1 MKMKF
6 IYYLIILLLFA
17 QSTFLCQGFNISK
30 FGTQTFYFKDPEN
43 RNQISFTSEAYLE
56 TFEGITTDVW
66 GEISFDPTNIQDSIK
81 GEIFISINS
90 FKTGIDERDENL
102 RGSNWLNS
110 QKYPNISFKIQDVNQ
125 LTELSN
131 NKIKL
136 LIDGLFTCH
145 GKSKEIK
152 VNATLTIQEESALT
166 RKRIPGDLLSVV
178 AKFDINLSDYV
189 IKNVSIPQR
198 VSNKQEIT
206 VNIVG
211 TNLKPE

>member
-1 MKMKF
+1 MKF
-6 IYYLIILLLFA
+6 IYYLIILLLFV

-30 FGTQTFYFKDPEN
+30 SGTQTFYFKDPEN
-43 RNQISFTSEAYLE
+43 RNQISFTSETYLE
-56 TFEGITTDVW
+56 TFEGIATDVW

-110 QKYPNISFKIQDVNQ
+110 QKYPNISFKIQDINQ
-125 LTELSN
+125 LTELGN

-152 VNATLTIQEESALT
+152 VNATLTLQEESALT
-166 RKRIPGDLLSVV
+166 KKRIPGDLLSVV
-178 AKFDINLSDYV
+178 AKFDINLSDYG

-198 VSNKQEIT
+198 VSDKQEIT